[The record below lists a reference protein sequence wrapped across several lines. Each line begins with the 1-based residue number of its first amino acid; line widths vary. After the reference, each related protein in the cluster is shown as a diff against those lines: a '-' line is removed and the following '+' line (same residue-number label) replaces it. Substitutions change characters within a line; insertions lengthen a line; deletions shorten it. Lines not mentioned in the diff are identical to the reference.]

1 MIAFTASVFNLTY
14 IFTLITFIP
23 LFALAGFLF
32 LAWFPLFTLLLPMGN
47 HKKALMFIELFLFPN
62 LSGAIHCPLS
72 TSLAVSYILKRPM
85 YNK

>member
-1 MIAFTASVFNLTY
+1 MTAFTASVFNLTY

-23 LFALAGFLF
+23 LLALAGFL

-47 HKKALMFIELFLFPN
+47 HKKALMFIDFFLFPN
-62 LSGAIHCPLS
+62 LSGAIHCPLG